1 MDKEL
6 STGVS
11 ESLTNSFGFFHIS
24 YLCQHL
30 TDLVEEREQN
40 PSEWNVKNQLD
51 LDKTISELLLIQPH
65 LNLPITITE
74 IINQELQKKIGGSTT

>member
-6 STGVS
+6 STEVS
-11 ESLTNSFGFFHIS
+11 ESLTNSFGFFHVS

-40 PSEWNVKNQLD
+40 PSEWNAKNQLD
-51 LDKTISELLLIQPH
+51 IDKTLSEILLIKEQF
-65 LNLPITITE
+65 NLPIIITK
-74 IINQELQKKIGGSTT
+74 IIDQELQKKIGG